1 MHVSGENRKRLAL
14 SGLICGLAMIFLDST
29 VLPVAAPTIQAE
41 LKLTTATINWI
52 INAYFL
58 ATATLVLAFG
68 RFADRI
74 GHRRIFALGMSIFA
88 LASAMGGFAN
98 GSGWLMISRSLQGIG
113 GAMMSPASWA
123 IIIDTFPFK
132 ERGRAMG
139 ILVGVS
145 SLFLCTGPSIG
156 GFLTEVL
163 SWRWIFWINLP
174 IAIMGVILVLVAVKK
189 NELSEESFDIPGFL
203 TFALGVGSL
212 TIALM
217 QGRAWGWGSPVTIT
231 LFSVAVI
238 FLLLLFLTDRYAKH
252 PFIDF
257 KLYLHRIYRGGSLL
271 VFLAQFVM
279 TASIFWPIF
288 FQKAL
293 NMSPL
298 AAGGVT
304 LISTV
309 PILAAAPLSGWM
321 QDRLGPFLP
330 IFLGFCLQIASLV
343 SFAILVEKG
352 NITYLIPSLLLFG
365 TGIALYMPPNSTSTL
380 AALPPRKNGL
390 GSGMFYTARFTGG
403 TLGIAL
409 LGSLIS
415 NLHYRRFWAL
425 VAEID
430 LPTSFI
436 VSGLWKKIGNGAIHD
451 PQFQALPEV
460 TQNLINNAY
469 LKSYEFSFTMTHFFA
484 ALVAVIALIVAIR
497 TYYNYSHESN

>member
-1 MHVSGENRKRLAL
+1 MRVVGQNRKKLAL
-14 SGLICGLAMIFLDST
+14 AGLICGLAMIFLDST
-29 VLPVAAPTIQAE
+29 VLPVAAPTIQIE
-41 LKLTTATINWI
+41 LGLSTSTINWI

-68 RFADRI
+68 RCVDRV
-74 GHRRIFALGMSIFA
+74 GHRRVFALGMSIFA
-88 LASAMGGFAN
+88 LASALGGFAN
-98 GSGWLMISRSLQGIG
+98 GSGLLLISRSLQGIG

-163 SWRWIFWINLP
+163 SWRWIFWVNLP
-174 IAIMGVILVLVAVKK
+174 IAVVGVMLVLLAVRK
-189 NELSEESFDIPGFL
+189 NELSEESFDVPGFL
-203 TFALGVGSL
+203 TFALGIGAL

-217 QGRAWGWGSPVTIT
+217 QGRIWGWKSPGIVT
-231 LFSVAVI
+231 LFIVGI
-238 FLLLLFLTDRYAKH
+238 LFLLLLFLTDRLAKH

-279 TASIFWPIF
+279 TSSIFWPIF

-293 NMSPL
+293 SMSPL
-298 AAGGVT
+298 LAGGVT

-321 QDRLGPFLP
+321 QDRLGPFRP
-330 IFLGFCLQIASLV
+330 ILLGFSLQIIALIL
-343 SFAILVEKG
+343 FAILVEKG
-352 NITYLIPSLLLFG
+352 KIPYLIPSLLLFG
-365 TGIALYMPPNSTSTL
+365 TGIALYMPPNSTCAL

-415 NLHYRRFWAL
+415 NLHYRKFWNL
-425 VAEID
+425 VSKID
-430 LPTSFI
+430 LPTSFKI
-436 VSGLWKKIGNGAIHD
+436 SGLWEKVGGEGIVD
-451 PQFQALPEV
+451 PQFGNLPEA
-460 TQNLINNAY
+460 TQQLIKDAY
-469 LKSYEFSFTMTHFFA
+469 LKSYEFSFTIAHLFA
-484 ALVAVIALIVAIR
+484 AFVAFLALIVAIR